1 MFSIVLEFAQTTH
14 CYDYSQFNSKCGVS
28 VQIKPDQVKVMFQF
42 SLKHNRLGTH
52 ASDMSLVT
60 TRTNSQIC
68 LKSLGGVSVQ
78 LKPNQIKPDQ
88 VKVMF
93 QFGLKH
99 NRLGTHAPD
108 MSPVT
113 TRTNSQIC
121 LKSLGHVSV
130 QLKPDQIKVMF
141 QFGLKH
147 NRFGTHALDMSPV
160 TTQTNS
166 QICLKSLGGV
176 SVQLKP
182 DQIKPDQVK

>member
-78 LKPNQIKPDQ
+78 LKPDQ
-88 VKVMF
+88 V
-93 QFGLKH
+93 
-99 NRLGTHAPD
+99 
-108 MSPVT
+108 
-113 TRTNSQIC
+113 
-121 LKSLGHVSV
+121 
-130 QLKPDQIKVMF
+130 KVMF